1 MVEIYGKKIEIEDMK
16 IYIKKEDEWLD
27 GINYE
32 KELLYPKLICFFEI
46 GNQEQLAYCIKLKD
60 HFFSEK
66 TIRFEIKSV
75 PFSIQFKVNG
85 KIHEIQNTFVNSEE
99 ALYSTLHKAYDLLK

>member
-1 MVEIYGKKIEIEDMK
+1 MK

-66 TIRFEIKSV
+66 KIRFEIKSI

-85 KIHEIQNTFVNSEE
+85 KIHEIQNTFDDSDE
-99 ALYSTLHKAYDLLK
+99 ALRSTLFKAYNLLK

>member
-1 MVEIYGKKIEIEDMK
+1 MK

-32 KELLYPKLICFFEI
+32 KELLNKDEYPTLICFFEK
-46 GNQEQLAYCIKLKD
+46 GNEKQKDYCIKLKD
-60 HFFSEK
+60 NFFSEK

-75 PFSIQFKVNG
+75 PNTPFSIQM
-85 KIHEIQNTFVNSEE
+85 KIKDKITVIQEE
-99 ALYSTLHKAYDLLK
+99 YNEEVMEETLNKAYQLLKD

>member
-1 MVEIYGKKIEIEDMK
+1 MK

-32 KELLYPKLICFFEI
+32 KELLNKDEYPTLICFFEK
-46 GNQEQLAYCIKLKD
+46 GNEKQKDYCIKLKD
-60 HFFSEK
+60 NFFSEK

-75 PFSIQFKVNG
+75 PGTPFSIQFKIKDNISVL
-85 KIHEIQNTFVNSEE
+85 QNEFNNDEE
-99 ALYSTLHKAYDLLK
+99 TMNQTLQKAYELLKD